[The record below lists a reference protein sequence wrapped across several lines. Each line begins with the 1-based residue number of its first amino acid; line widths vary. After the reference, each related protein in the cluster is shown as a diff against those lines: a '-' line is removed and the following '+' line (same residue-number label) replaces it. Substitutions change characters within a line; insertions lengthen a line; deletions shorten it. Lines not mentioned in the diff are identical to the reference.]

1 VKFGKGTKPRR
12 VVNEMIERLA
22 EKNEL
27 VDAADIVIKF
37 GKPTFIDSEKKSS
50 DKLSNQK
57 KPLVMSEYLARA

>member
-1 VKFGKGTKPRR
+1 
-12 VVNEMIERLA
+12 MIERLA